1 MEDPRDRDAGVSE
14 RYRRGLPT
22 GWGAVDMG
30 EAFKGLSQQRIS
42 GLEEGLTPTY
52 VHKQMRFLGWD
63 QGEAGL
69 REKLGTPVEG
79 WGETR
84 SSSPASPPAPAP
96 FFPVPCSPQPSR
108 TYRLGPW
115 NPLPQG
121 ARQLLWA
128 WEALALKQ

>member
-1 MEDPRDRDAGVSE
+1 MRS
-14 RYRRGLPT
+14 LS
-22 GWGAVDMG
+22 WG
-30 EAFKGLSQQRIS
+30 
-42 GLEEGLTPTY
+42 
-52 VHKQMRFLGWD
+52 

-69 REKLGTPVEG
+69 RGELKTQLKVEREG
-79 WGETR
+79 
-84 SSSPASPPAPAP
+84 PPALCPPGPIPPGAP
-96 FFPVPCSPQPSR
+96 CKPQPGR